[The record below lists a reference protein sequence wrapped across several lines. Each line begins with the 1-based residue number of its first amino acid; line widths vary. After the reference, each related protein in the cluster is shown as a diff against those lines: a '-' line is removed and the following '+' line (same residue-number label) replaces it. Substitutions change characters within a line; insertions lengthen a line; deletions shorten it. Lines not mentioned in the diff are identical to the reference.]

1 MPSGGA
7 MLTVASL
14 LAPGFIHRAP
24 GGQASAAAAFTAAI
38 QQIPGEIA
46 FVRLGASPSTSHR
59 AAPW

>member
-1 MPSGGA
+1 